1 MRARRAAATAATA
14 ALLVTLVACS
24 AEDDSGPDDGAN
36 VDTPTQQSG
45 SPSEDSPTE
54 APSSEE
60 GTGSAESGSAAE
72 SGSESGSDLNE
83 LEDEDAD
90 GSDGAAGATEEGSS
104 DEQEPGGT
112 DAQWISPGSSDE
124 GAGDPAGGPL
134 LAVDVRSGIHPY
146 YDRVVVDLEGEGG
159 NPGWYAD
166 YTGDPVEDG
175 SGTPIDIDG
184 NAFLHVSVSGFRY
197 PEEGEEFADG
207 VYAVDGTGVTEAY
220 VSSPFEGQ
228 IQVVLGV
235 DSARPYRVFVLPD
248 PLRLVIDIEIAG

>member
-1 MRARRAAATAATA
+1 MRARRAAAAAATA
-14 ALLVTLVACS
+14 ALLATLVACS
-24 AEDDSGPDDGAN
+24 SEDDQGTDDSAN
-36 VDTPTQQSG
+36 VDTPSQQAPTAGTDTTEEAPGGADEESSTTDDEAATG
-45 SPSEDSPTE
+45 GDEPPETSTGNGEAGSEDGAQ
-54 APSSEE
+54 APDE
-60 GTGSAESGSAAE
+60 GA
-72 SGSESGSDLNE
+72 
-83 LEDEDAD
+83 
-90 GSDGAAGATEEGSS
+90 S

-124 GAGDPAGGPL
+124 GAGDLAGGPL
-134 LAVDVRSGIHPY
+134 LAVDVRSAIHPY

-166 YTGDPVEDG
+166 YTGDPVQDG
-175 SGTPIDIDG
+175 SGAPIDIEG
-184 NAFLHVSVSGFRY
+184 NAFLHVSVTGFRY
-197 PEEGEEFADG
+197 PEEGEEFVDG
-207 VYAVDGTGVTEAY
+207 VIPVTGTGVTEAY